1 MVCAI
6 VAGSTLVDVFSPS
19 LAGAASQT
27 VANVIT
33 TVAGGGTKAPTSGVA
48 STAAA
53 LGSPLSA
60 VFDAHGNV
68 VFADQNNNVISVVAA
83 SNGTY
88 YGHAMLAGHTYNVA
102 GDGNPNGGDGPWGTA
117 AAPTT
122 VEFSDPNGVAIDPQ
136 GDVAFTDTGNN
147 AVRLLAEAGGS
158 RFGVSVTPGR
168 MYTIAGEGGS
178 VSNGEQASSAGLS
191 SPDGLAFDAHGN
203 LVIADTGDDDLRF
216 LPAQTGVFFGQSM
229 TAGSIYIIAGNGNYG
244 YSGDGAPAVNAELA
258 MDTFNGVA
266 VDPRGDV
273 VFSDVDNN
281 VVRVV
286 AASNGTYLGHAIRAG
301 DIYTIA
307 GNGNPNGGF
316 KGNKKPAVKAELN
329 FPNGV
334 AVDASGNVFISDSV
348 NNMIRFVAA
357 AKEKY
362 DGMSVKAGDIYTI
375 AGSGAAGNSG
385 NGGPATAAK
394 LNGPAGVSVGPSGRV
409 LVADNGNDVIRWVT
423 GTAQAASGV
432 PSATAVMPPSGTT
445 AGGKKVSIVGTGLSG
460 VTGVLFGSRQGT
472 NVVVKSGKKVVAY
485 SPAAAAGTV
494 VVKIVSPSGVSV
506 AGSYTYVVKAVH
518 VVKAARKHRR

>member
-1 MVCAI
+1 
-6 VAGSTLVDVFSPS
+6 
-19 LAGAASQT
+19 
-27 VANVIT
+27 
-33 TVAGGGTKAPTSGVA
+33 
-48 STAAA
+48 
-53 LGSPLSA
+53 
-60 VFDAHGNV
+60 V
-68 VFADQNNNVISVVAA
+68 VND
-83 SNGTY
+83 
-88 YGHAMLAGHTYNVA
+88 
-102 GDGNPNGGDGPWGTA
+102 
-117 AAPTT
+117 
-122 VEFSDPNGVAIDPQ
+122 
-136 GDVAFTDTGNN
+136 
-147 AVRLLAEAGGS
+147 
-158 RFGVSVTPGR
+158 
-168 MYTIAGEGGS
+168 
-178 VSNGEQASSAGLS
+178 
-191 SPDGLAFDAHGN
+191 
-203 LVIADTGDDDLRF
+203 
-216 LPAQTGVFFGQSM
+216 
-229 TAGSIYIIAGNGNYG
+229 
-244 YSGDGAPAVNAELA
+244 ELA

-273 VFSDVDNN
+273 VFADVDNN

-329 FPNGV
+329 LPNGV
-334 AVDASGNVFISDSV
+334 AVDAAGNVFISDSA

-362 DGMSVKAGDIYTI
+362 DGTSVKTGDIYTI
-375 AGSGAAGNSG
+375 AGSGVAGNSG

-423 GTAQAASGV
+423 GTAQADSGV
-432 PSATAVMPPSGTT
+432 PSATAVKPASGTT

-460 VTGVLFGSRQGT
+460 VTGVLFGTRQGT
-472 NVVVKSGKKVVAY
+472 NVVVKSDKKVVAH

-494 VVKIVSPSGVSV
+494 LVKIVSPSGVSV